1 MKLKIHE
8 TEVISVRIPGDLY
21 QLIVERAK
29 KRKLNLNDYVK
40 NALMK
45 YTEFRESNNDNAK

>member
-8 TEVISVRIPGDLY
+8 TEVISVRISGDLY

-29 KRKLNLNDYVK
+29 KRKMLLNDYVK

-45 YTEFRESNNDNAK
+45 YTEFKDETKSG